1 MKLSRR
7 QLLAAVGA
15 VGTAGVVAGSGTAAV
30 LQSKSGFENS
40 IQTGVLD
47 LAVTYEILDGPGADD
62 PANNHGTV
70 NGSRLD
76 IPIATLSATEPVGTT
91 LVTFGPPADA
101 EGENNPAGLWIATD
115 CPIPAATGLA
125 EAITLSIATAD
136 CDTGEVLQPIYEG
149 SVRAV
154 GEALQT
160 GRRIDGDPTTEAMD
174 CLEDTVCLRFDY
186 ELNGYVGDE
195 SVDLPLWFAA
205 VQCRNGQAVNPFADR
220 PANPC
225 PTGENCPCCQTLG
238 KLEFEAGTSGIG
250 ESFIEPGTY
259 AFSEGDQTYG
269 LEIYATETKDDGQET
284 TGVAFRL
291 VNLADPNAVVPRLCT
306 VAVKGGPSFLQY
318 DGDEFTQNDT
328 AGLPTT
334 DGIVSAPAGY
344 AISHVTVCV
353 CTTDPE
359 HCDGCSDPSLP
370 GLQAVGPLLEPEV
383 PR

>member
-7 QLLAAVGA
+7 QLLAAIGA
-15 VGTAGVVAGSGTAAV
+15 IGTAGVVAGSGTAAV
-30 LQSKSGFENS
+30 LHSKSGFENS

-47 LAVTYEILDGPGADD
+47 LAVTYDILDGPGADD
-62 PANNHGTV
+62 PTSNHGTV
-70 NGSRLD
+70 NGSRLE
-76 IPIATLSATEPVGTT
+76 IPIATLSASEPVGST

-101 EGENNPAGLWIATD
+101 DRENNPAGLWIATD

-125 EAITLSIATAD
+125 EAITLSINTAD

-160 GRRIDGDPTTEAMD
+160 GRRIDGNPNTEAID
-174 CLEDTVCLRFDY
+174 CLRDTVCLRFDY
-186 ELNGYVGDE
+186 ELEGYFGDE

-205 VQCRNGQAVNPFADR
+205 VQCRNEQAVNPFADR

-225 PTGENCPCCQTLG
+225 PTGDDCPCCQTLG
-238 KLEFEAGTSGIG
+238 KLEFEEGTPGIG
-250 ESFIEPGTY
+250 DSFIEPGTY
-259 AFSEGDQTYG
+259 AFAEGDQTYG
-269 LEIYATETKDDGQET
+269 LEIYATETKDAGQET

-291 VNLADPNAVVPRLCT
+291 RNLSDPTAAVPRLCT
-306 VAVKGGPSFLQY
+306 VAVKGGPGFTQY
-318 DGDEFTQNDT
+318 DGDETTQDDT
-328 AGLPTT
+328 AGLLGT
-334 DGIVSAPAGY
+334 DGIVSAPDGY

-353 CTTDPE
+353 CITDTGNCE
-359 HCDGCSDPSLP
+359 GCSDPSLP

-383 PR
+383 TR